1 MAEVAADEG
10 RQGGEDESNVSFK
23 TRARTID
30 HLGRGQIADAPT
42 AVSELWK
49 NAWDAY
55 ATNVSLN
62 IFDGTP
68 VVAAVFDDGVGMSAA
83 GLRGSLVGD
92 RHRVQGRRP
101 AAAAAAGFRRPGPPQ
116 AR

>member
-1 MAEVAADEG
+1 MTNDSVSKNAPGKSELEIVA
-10 RQGGEDESNVSFK
+10 FK

-55 ATNVSLN
+55 ATQVSLN
-62 IFDGTP
+62 IFDGHP
-68 VVAAVFDDGVGMSAA
+68 S
-83 GLRGSLVGD
+83 LRRCSTTGQECRLRTSPTAGSLSVLS
-92 RHRVQGRRP
+92 RK
-101 AAAAAAGFRRPGPPQ
+101 
-116 AR
+116 

>member
-1 MAEVAADEG
+1 MVEEVALEAIVVPSA
-10 RQGGEDESNVSFK
+10 SNVSFK

-62 IFDGTP
+62 IFDGAT
-68 VVAAVFDDGVGMSAA
+68 VVAAVFDDGIGMSASDFVD
-83 GLRGSLVGD
+83 RWLVIGTESKVD
-92 RHRVQGRRP
+92 
-101 AAAAAAGFRRPGPPQ
+101 GPPPPPPRAGTDAPRWAV

>member
-1 MAEVAADEG
+1 MAEAGALDTETAPSAV
-10 RQGGEDESNVSFK
+10 NVSFK

-55 ATNVSLN
+55 ANNV
-62 IFDGTP
+62 P
-68 VVAAVFDDGVGMSAA
+68 
-83 GLRGSLVGD
+83 
-92 RHRVQGRRP
+92 
-101 AAAAAAGFRRPGPPQ
+101 
-116 AR
+116 